1 MSGRVTI
8 EIHVFVWGF
17 QTITEVSRHSIV
29 VMLTRVNETKLQ
41 LVFLLQVLDKRNYL

>member
-8 EIHVFVWGF
+8 EIHVFVWDF